1 MHMTC
6 RKAGCGY
13 EFCWLCMGDYRNH
26 SAETGKGLCAS
37 FEDVV
42 KLGRDNNAN
51 NIDTVKI

>member
-13 EFCWLCMGDYRNH
+13 EFCWLCMGDYRKH
-26 SAETGKGLCAS
+26 SEETGKGLCAS

-42 KLGRDNNAN
+42 KLGRDNNVN